1 MTQTTAERMAALRER
16 QAAAGLVPLS
26 IVVPAQDVEMLR
38 AFAAERRRLHA
49 GSRSRIARQE
59 WLSMLQAPAQV
70 PVAAPARKTMRT
82 AGGAEVS
89 RAEHLAQSMLQR
101 IIDAGWPIGQPLGAE
116 VDLMREHRVSRTVLR
131 QAVRLLTHHSVAR
144 MVRGAGGGL
153 VVAEPDLR
161 ATMRAVSLYL
171 EFCRIRPED
180 ILDTRLWLETAT
192 ITRAIATLT
201 ASGEQAL
208 REAIAREASLGP
220 EAPALESQ
228 RLHLLIAELSGDPA
242 LALFTRIVMQLSE
255 AHADYAQRPSEQRQR
270 VLRNIRRLHAAM
282 VDAILSRDEDTA
294 VEALHRYFEGYRR
307 WMKAG
312 AERR

>member
-1 MTQTTAERMAALRER
+1 MIQTTAERMAALRAR
-16 QAAAGLVPLS
+16 QAVAGLVPLS

-49 GSRSRIARQE
+49 ESRGRIARQE
-59 WLSMLQAPAQV
+59 WLSMLQAPA
-70 PVAAPARKTMRT
+70 PPAPSGRKTMRT

-89 RAEHLAQSMLQR
+89 RAEYLAQSLLQR
-101 IIDAGWPIGQPLGAE
+101 IIDMGWPIGQPLGAE
-116 VDLMREHRVSRTVLR
+116 ADLMREHRVSRTVVR
-131 QAVRLLTHHSVAR
+131 QAARLLTHHCVAR
-144 MVRGAGGGL
+144 VARGAGGGL

-192 ITRAIATLT
+192 VTRAIATLT

-220 EAPALESQ
+220 DAPALESQ

-255 AHADYAQRPSEQRQR
+255 AHSDFALRPSEQRQR
-270 VLRNIRRLHAAM
+270 VMRNIRKLHAAM
-282 VDAILSRDEDTA
+282 AEAILARDEDAA
-294 VEALHRYFEGYRR
+294 VQALRRYFEGYKR